1 MTKQLMLHGASRRSI
16 LQQLGA
22 AAVGI
27 SFAGALE
34 GCGKA
39 GGGGEANAVHFLNWD
54 TYIGPTTL
62 ADFTAATHTPVK
74 MDLFASNDE
83 LFAKFRAGN
92 PGYDVIVP
100 SNEFVTRMA
109 EAQMLM
115 PLDKTKIP
123 NFANLLPEFKDAS
136 FDPGRRY
143 SMPYTWLVIGV
154 GYRKSKMAGKVPNGV
169 PDSWKWLLES
179 PVFHQKV
186 SVLGESAD
194 LIRISAKYL
203 GHSVNNIPDSMISQI
218 EQMLIKQKP
227 HILKFHSDDGQDLLV
242 AGDVDLVMEYNGDI
256 AQVMKDDPDI
266 GWGIPKEGSL
276 HSKGRQLAQSGY
288 ALHSNRRA
296 TRRRGACV
304 HQLSAGRAGW
314 SEDRRRDQL
323 CHAKRR
329 GAGVDAGQL

>member
-1 MTKQLMLHGASRRSI
+1 MTKNLMLHGASRRSI
-16 LQQLGA
+16 LKQAGA

-27 SFAGALE
+27 SFGAGLA
-34 GCGKA
+34 GCAPAAPSGPT
-39 GGGGEANAVHFLNWD
+39 VHFLNWD

-62 ADFTAATHTPVK
+62 ADFTTATHTPVK

-100 SNEFVTRMA
+100 SNEYVTRMA

-123 NFANLLPEFKDAS
+123 NFANLLPEFKDAG

-154 GYRKSKMAGKVPNGV
+154 GYRKSKMVGKVPGGV
-169 PDSWKWLLES
+169 PDSWKYLLDS
-179 PVFHQKV
+179 GIFHQKV

-203 GHSVNNIPDSMISQI
+203 GHSVNGVRNPLIILTICGPNTPGCSL
-218 EQMLIKQKP
+218 ML
-227 HILKFHSDDGQDLLV
+227 LL
-242 AGDVDLVMEYNGDI
+242 E
-256 AQVMKDDPDI
+256 
-266 GWGIPKEGSL
+266 
-276 HSKGRQLAQSGY
+276 
-288 ALHSNRRA
+288 
-296 TRRRGACV
+296 
-304 HQLSAGRAGW
+304 
-314 SEDRRRDQL
+314 QL
-323 CHAKRR
+323 CLRMLRSILTVTTASTAEPPKKPEIFTVNE
-329 GAGVDAGQL
+329 AMIWQITSSPPIISVLSSTF